1 MYITDNSKKPKG
13 DFSDCRELLGRIA
26 DYPLEYLE
34 KEGIFVF
41 PEHVKDS
48 DDLTKEQVVIK
59 SVDNDYVTSNV
70 MGFLGLNGEKITI
83 KSRFSSEKESKDFF
97 LQYLIQKVFDFP
109 NFIDLSVQS
118 NFMENIFMYLVFLFP
133 YYLKKAMRKGLFKT
147 YVRNLYNESNVKGTI
162 DISRHIKLNTPFLGK
177 IAYSKKEYSYDNY
190 VTELIRHTVEYI
202 HSKSY
207 GKQILYKV
215 RDEVNK
221 IVSVTRQYSFYDR
234 QKILSKNVQNP
245 VKHAYYKEYQDLQKL
260 CLEILKDQKQQ
271 ISVGCCSLYG
281 ILFDGSWLWE
291 EYVNTLIGDEF
302 GGAFYH
308 PRNKGNS
315 DGSNSGA
322 QRLFAYTPSNETEKD
337 GLAGLIYPDFIGTNP
352 KQRIIADAKYKPES
366 NIKNKD
372 YLQILAYMLRFDSKK
387 AFYIYPFQKST
398 NNQHGSVELALN
410 KGLTYEKNVEPRDDV
425 KVIKQGIEVPCV
437 ECNCDYSTF
446 CKLMENYE
454 DSFKSKFYS

>member
-1 MYITDNSKKPKG
+1 MYITDNSKKPKR

-26 DYPLEYLE
+26 DYSLEYLE

-70 MGFLGLNGEKITI
+70 MGFLGFNGEKLTI
-83 KSRFSSEKESKDFF
+83 KSRFSSEQDSKDFF
-97 LQYLIQKVFDFP
+97 LQYLIQRVFDFP
-109 NFIDLSVQS
+109 NFTDFSIQS
-118 NFMENIFMYLVFLFP
+118 NFKENIFMYLIFLFP

-147 YVRNLYNESNVKGTI
+147 YERNFYNDSNVKGSI

-207 GKQILYKV
+207 GKQILCKV

-221 IVSVTRQYSFYDR
+221 VVSVTEQYSFYDR

-245 VKHAYYKEYQDLQKL
+245 VKHAYYNEYQDLQKL

-281 ILFDGSWLWE
+281 ILFDGAWLWE
-291 EYVNTLIGDEF
+291 EYVNTLIGDV
-302 GGAFYH
+302 FYH

-315 DGSNSGA
+315 DGTYSGA
-322 QRLFAYTPSNETEKD
+322 QQLFTSTSFNSEKD
-337 GLAGLIYPDFIGTNP
+337 RVSGLIYPDFIGKYTKN
-352 KQRIIADAKYKPES
+352 RIIADAKYKPES

-387 AFYIYPFQKST
+387 AFYIYPFQKNTS
-398 NNQHGSVELALN
+398 NLQSSVKLALN
-410 KGLTYEKNVEPRDDV
+410 KGLTYENNVEKRDDIE
-425 KVIKQGIEVPCV
+425 VIKLGFEVPCV
-437 ECNCDYSTF
+437 ECNCDYSRY
-446 CKLMENYE
+446 CELMEKSEAN
-454 DSFKSKFYS
+454 FKSKLIS

>member
-1 MYITDNSKKPKG
+1 MYITDNSPKPKG
-13 DFSDCRELLGRIA
+13 DFSDCKGLLGRIA
-26 DYPLEYLE
+26 NCSLEYLE
-34 KEGIFVF
+34 NEGVFVF

-48 DDLTKEQVVIK
+48 DDLSKEQVVIK
-59 SVDNDYVTSNV
+59 GIDNDYVTSNV
-70 MGFLGLNGEKITI
+70 MGFLGFNGEKLTI
-83 KSRFSSEKESKDFF
+83 KSRFSSEQDSKDFF

-109 NFIDLSVQS
+109 NFIDFSIQS
-118 NFMENIFMYLVFLFP
+118 NFKENIFMYLVFLFP

-147 YVRNLYNESNVKGTI
+147 YVRNLYNDSNVKGLI

-207 GKQILYKV
+207 GKQILCKV

-221 IVSVTRQYSFYDR
+221 IVSVTEKYSFYDR
-234 QKILSKNVQNP
+234 QKILTKNVRNP

-260 CLEILKDQKQQ
+260 CLEILKDQNQQ

-281 ILFDGSWLWE
+281 ILFDGAWLWE
-291 EYVNTLIGDEF
+291 EYVNTLIGDD
-302 GGAFYH
+302 FYH

-322 QRLFAYTPSNETEKD
+322 QQLFTSISLNDTEKD
-337 GLAGLIYPDFIGTNP
+337 RVAGLIYPDFIGKNP
-352 KQRIIADAKYKPES
+352 NNRIIADAKYKPEC

-387 AFYIYPFQKST
+387 AFYIYPFQKDTCSL
-398 NNQHGSVELALN
+398 QSSVKLALN
-410 KGLTYEKNVEPRDDV
+410 KGLTYENNVEKRDDIE
-425 KVIKQGIEVPCV
+425 VIKQGLEVPCI
-437 ECNCDYSTF
+437 ECKCDYSTF
-446 CKLMENYE
+446 CKLMEKAEN
-454 DSFKSKFYS
+454 SFKSKLTHNF